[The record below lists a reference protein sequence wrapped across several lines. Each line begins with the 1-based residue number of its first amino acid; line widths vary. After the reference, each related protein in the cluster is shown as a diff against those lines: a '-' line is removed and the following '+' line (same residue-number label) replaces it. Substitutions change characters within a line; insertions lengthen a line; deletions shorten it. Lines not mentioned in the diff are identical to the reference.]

1 MTEDADPIEGGVM
14 IPYLLR
20 RGAYTVV
27 VMLGAA
33 TMMFVV
39 TRLSGDP
46 VALFVGDA
54 ATAED
59 IVRVRALMG
68 FDAPVWV
75 QYVRY
80 LGQVATGDLGTSFRY
95 ERPVVGLVLT
105 ALLPT
110 LTLTIATTLLATVL
124 GVVMGIVSA
133 VRRNSIVDHLSMFLA
148 VLGQCLPVFLTAIVA
163 VLLFAVRLRW
173 LPTSGWGSVSAGILP
188 VGTLTLYVVGRIAR
202 MTRSA
207 MLEVLGSD
215 FIRTARAKGLSPAV
229 VVGVHALK
237 NAAIPVVTIS
247 GATFAALLGGLVVTE
262 TVFGIPGLGQLL
274 VRAVL
279 VRDFPLAQGA
289 ILVIAFMVTWVNL
302 LIDLTYV
309 FFDRRIA
316 YE

>member
-1 MTEDADPIEGGVM
+1 VTEDADPSEGGVM

-20 RGAYTVV
+20 RGTYTVV

-33 TMMFVV
+33 TVMFAVI
-39 TRLSGDP
+39 RLSGDP

-59 IVRVRALMG
+59 IARVRALMG

-80 LGQVATGDLGTSFRY
+80 VGQLATGDLGTSFRY

-133 VRRNSIVDHLSMFLA
+133 VRRNSIVDHLSMLLA
-148 VLGQCLPVFLTAIVA
+148 VLGQCLPVFLTAIAA
-163 VLLFAVRLRW
+163 VVLFAVRLRW

-215 FIRTARAKGLSPAV
+215 FIRTARAKGLSPAA

-302 LIDLTYV
+302 LIDLTYI

>member
-1 MTEDADPIEGGVM
+1 M

-20 RGAYTVV
+20 RGTYTVV

-33 TMMFVV
+33 TVMFAVI
-39 TRLSGDP
+39 RLSGDP

-59 IVRVRALMG
+59 IARVRALMG

-75 QYVRY
+75 QYLRY
-80 LGQVATGDLGTSFRY
+80 VGQVATGNLGTSFRY
-95 ERPVVGLVLT
+95 ERPVAGLVLT

-148 VLGQCLPVFLTAIVA
+148 VLGQCLPVFLTAIAA
-163 VLLFAVRLRW
+163 VVLFAVRLRW

-215 FIRTARAKGLSPAV
+215 FIRTARAKGLSPAA